1 MPGFQEKNQ
10 QEMKV
15 LQINLDRGREAL
27 DLMSKTARE
36 EQCDLCL
43 IQEPNKKRTED
54 WYGHED
60 AKIKVLNQ
68 SHVVAKKR
76 YGPGAYF
83 LRYRSDKVYKLL
95 YFTQQ
100 YDRRA

>member
-1 MPGFQEKNQ
+1 
-10 QEMKV
+10 MKV

-68 SHVVAKKR
+68 SHVVAKKGTGLGHTFFDIDQIR
-76 YGPGAYF
+76 FISCYISPNSTIA
-83 LRYRSDKVYKLL
+83 
-95 YFTQQ
+95 
-100 YDRRA
+100 